1 MTQTEQESAAR
12 APTSVGWAGF
22 VSAVS
27 GSRITL
33 CALALIAVQVCLN
46 SYVVSNA
53 FFQLDD
59 FAIGGL
65 VAHPLSLSMLFQNYG
80 GHLFPGG
87 FLLAW
92 FAVHADGYDW
102 GLWAGPLVIL
112 QGLAGLAMLRALRTL
127 FGNRMLVV
135 IPLAVFLF
143 TPTTMADLTWWGI
156 GIQSVPIQLAIAMAI
171 DQ

>member
-1 MTQTEQESAAR
+1 MAVGAPATR

-80 GHLFPGG
+80 GHLQPGG
-87 FLLAW
+87 FLIRRRGDLRHELVDV
-92 FAVHADGYDW
+92 AVLGQ
-102 GLWAGPLVIL
+102 PV
-112 QGLAGLAMLRALRTL
+112 
-127 FGNRMLVV
+127 
-135 IPLAVFLF
+135 
-143 TPTTMADLTWWGI
+143 
-156 GIQSVPIQLAIAMAI
+156 
-171 DQ
+171 